1 MTAPV
6 FVDTNVFVYF
16 RDATEPDKQARAAA
30 WLEQLWRERTGRLSY
45 QVLQEYYVTV
55 TRKLKPGLSENRAR
69 QDVGALEAWHPV
81 PTDGAIFE
89 AAWQLQDEAS
99 FSWWDA
105 LIVAAA
111 QSCGARTLL
120 SEDMQ
125 HGREIGPLKIVNP
138 FEVRPT

>member
-6 FVDTNVFVYF
+6 FVDTNVLVYF
-16 RDATEPDKQARAAA
+16 RDSREPDKQARAGA
-30 WLEQLWRERTGRLSY
+30 WLERLWQERTGRLSY

-55 TRKLKPGLSENRAR
+55 TRKLKPGLSENEAR
-69 QDVGALEAWHPV
+69 RDVKRLTAWHPV
-81 PTDGAIFE
+81 PTDDAIFE

-138 FEVRPT
+138 FETAPP